1 MRTSDHQS
9 NEAAPS
15 EAAPLGLNPPVWFLI
30 AIGAM
35 VLLHTL
41 APLYEPSRL
50 LGMRVELL
58 GVVPII
64 LGITL
69 AAWAGRRFSRH
80 GTTYE
85 PFRPSAALVTD
96 GPYRFTR
103 NPMYLGMV
111 ITLLGIAVGL
121 GSLTPLLVVPV
132 FVAWIEHGFIRPE
145 ERMLTDRFGDDYIAY
160 LRRVRRW
167 G

>member
-1 MRTSDHQS
+1 MRPGDHDPDTRATQT
-9 NEAAPS
+9 
-15 EAAPLGLNPPVWFLI
+15 APLGLNPPVWFLI
-30 AIGAM
+30 AIAGM
-35 VLLHTL
+35 VLLHTVAPVYHL
-41 APLYEPSRL
+41 ARL
-50 LGMRVELL
+50 FGTRVDWI
-58 GVVPII
+58 GVVPIVA
-64 LGITL
+64 GIAL
-69 AAWAGRRFSRH
+69 AAWAGRRFNRH

-111 ITLLGIAVGL
+111 STLLGIAIGL

-132 FVAWIEHGFIRPE
+132 FAGWIEFGFIRPE
-145 ERMLTDRFGDDYIAY
+145 ERLLTDRFGDDYIAY

-167 G
+167 V